1 MLLRKFERLDV
12 DFSLSFCIINTSA
25 NNQLPNFMHY
35 FTSESV
41 AKGHPDKVADQISD
55 TVLDYFFEKDTTARV
70 AAETLV
76 TPFKIVVAGEVR
88 ANFTPSHE
96 DLEKKIRA
104 LIKDIGYVEGKFS
117 YDNIGI
123 EFLLNEQSADI
134 SQGVDKG
141 SRKSEGAGDQGIM
154 FGYACNETKQLMPAA
169 ITYAH
174 KVLENIYK
182 NQKQGKISGFG
193 PDAKSQIT
201 LKYENGKVTEIDTV
215 LVSIQHDA
223 SMKIGEIK
231 SQIKP
236 IISDLIPEE
245 LSKKTKFLFNPTG
258 KFVIGGPEGDV
269 GLTGRKIIV
278 DTYGGSA
285 PHGGGAFSGKDPTK
299 VDRSAAYIARYL
311 SKNIV
316 AAGLAEK
323 CLIQL
328 SYAIGVAEPISIYV
342 DSFGT
347 AKIDEKEIVK
357 LIQKNVDLTPKG
369 IRDTLNL
376 SNPIYVPTA
385 SYGHFGRDYDAKK
398 GLFTWENADLAK
410 KIA

>member
-1 MLLRKFERLDV
+1 
-12 DFSLSFCIINTSA
+12 
-25 NNQLPNFMHY
+25 MHY

-41 AKGHPDKVADQISD
+41 SRGHPDKIADQISD
-55 TVLDYFFEKDTTARV
+55 LILDYFLARDPNARV
-70 AAETLV
+70 AAETLT
-76 TPFKIVVAGEVR
+76 TPFKIVIAGEVR

-96 DLEKKIRA
+96 DLEREIRK
-104 LIKDIGYVEGKFS
+104 LIKTIGYDKGKFS
-117 YDNIGI
+117 HENIGI

-134 SQGVDKG
+134 ARGVDIG
-141 SRKSEGAGDQGIM
+141 GRKSEGAGDQGIM
-154 FGYACNETKQLMPAA
+154 FGYACQETKQLMPAA

-174 KVLENIYK
+174 KVLENVYE
-182 NQKQGKISGFG
+182 NQKIGNISGFG

-201 LKYENGKVTEIDTV
+201 LKYIDGKVSEVDTV
-215 LVSIQHDA
+215 LVSIQHDENM
-223 SMKIGEIK
+223 SLEQIS

-236 IISDLIPEE
+236 VIYSTIPES
-245 LSKKTKFLFNPTG
+245 LLQNTKFLFNPTG

-311 SKNIV
+311 AKNVV

-328 SYAIGVAEPISIYV
+328 SYAIGIAEPISIYV

-347 AKIDEKEIVK
+347 SKATKGEIVK
-357 LIQKNVDLTPKG
+357 LIEKNVDLTPKG
-369 IRDTLNL
+369 IRDRLNL
-376 SNPIYVPTA
+376 ANPIYLPTA
-385 SYGHFGRDYDAKK
+385 SYGHFGRDFDKEK
-398 GLFTWENADLAK
+398 GLFSWENIDLAERLK
-410 KIA
+410 